1 MNGKLETRHFNVVM
15 MGGGDREGCVSV
27 VVNGFVRKSPNPLRA
42 SITD

>member
-15 MGGGDREGCVSV
+15 MGGDREGCVFV